1 MGPLEGFKIIEI
13 AGIGPGQFAGMLLAD
28 MGASL
33 VRIDRSLD
41 TEADFQIDPRFDILN
56 RSRPNIGVDLKTKQ
70 GTELVLDLCEDA
82 DAIFEGFRPGVME
95 RLGLGPDEC
104 MQRNPKLVYG
114 RMTGWGQDGPLA
126 KAVGHDPNYIALTG
140 AFAAIGEK
148 GRDPVYPLNLVGDM
162 GGGGTFL
169 VMGMLAALL
178 EAGKSGIGQV
188 VDAAMVDGA
197 ASLMTMMHGFL
208 SAGMWKEERG
218 TNILDG
224 GAPFARAYRTLD
236 DKHIVIAPIESRFF
250 KVLLNKLGLNDIDPT
265 DQYRQSQWGEL
276 RRQFEEVFITRT
288 RDEWCDLL
296 EGTDACF
303 SPVLSMSESTEHA
316 HNKARG
322 TFVTIDGIKQAAPAP
337 RFSRTPSEIISAAG
351 PAEPDLREDLE
362 QWGASRNVLDQL

>member
-1 MGPLEGFKIIEI
+1 MGPLKGFKIIEI

-33 VRIDRSLD
+33 VRIDRPLD

-56 RSRPNIGVDLKTKQ
+56 RSRPIIGVDLKTKQ
-70 GTELVLDLCEDA
+70 GTDLVLDLCEDA

-126 KAVGHDPNYIALTG
+126 KAVGHDPNFIALTG

-148 GRDPVYPLNLVGDM
+148 GRDPVYPLNLIGDM

-178 EAGKSGIGQV
+178 EAGKSGKGQV
-188 VDAAMVDGA
+188 VDAAMVDGG

-208 SAGMWKEERG
+208 AAGAWKEERG

-224 GAPFARAYRTLD
+224 GAPFVRAYRTQD

-250 KVLLNKLGLNDIDPT
+250 KVLLSKLGLDDINPA
-265 DQYRQSQWGEL
+265 DQHRQSKWGEL
-276 RRQFEEVFITRT
+276 QRRFEEVFITRT

-303 SPVLSMSESTEHA
+303 APVLSMSESKEHA

-322 TFVTIDGIKQAAPAP
+322 TFLTIDGIKQAAPAP
-337 RFSRTPSEIISAAG
+337 RFSRTPSEISNAAG
-351 PAEPDLREDLE
+351 PAEPDLREVLK
-362 QWGASRNVLDQL
+362 QWGASKKVLDQL